1 MHKAPIDGVPNQS
14 HNQVNIERHQPT
26 VNRQSIRVNEIS
38 ITFSQ
43 YNIIWSSYIILMRIV
58 TSDGICYMTTVDQ
71 VDEMFHANTLLYYI
85 LFTLLSCLFTVRLL
99 VVSYP
104 RQGVSL

>member
-1 MHKAPIDGVPNQS
+1 M
-14 HNQVNIERHQPT
+14 
-26 VNRQSIRVNEIS
+26 
-38 ITFSQ
+38 
-43 YNIIWSSYIILMRIV
+43 
-58 TSDGICYMTTVDQ
+58 SDGICYMTTVDQ